1 MCEDTA
7 GCTLQPVLGVP
18 IWSPDGEQMLL
29 QEPVMD
35 SLSPA
40 YRMVYRAD
48 AGGQNLVEVGEGA
61 APFWLDET
69 TYGYS
74 RLNDDGR
81 VELVLADIG
90 DEVPEVWLETA
101 DLMPL
106 APETRNWRQM
116 TIWNVWANP
125 AEPGMAVL
133 MTTPDAQQNTGP
145 YDFFLAKDRLAGER
159 EQRVEWLFSND
170 FPASSGISPFSPD
183 GRYLFFSQRGAP
195 IFFQEFESRQAI
207 PFDFSLGFFVGW
219 SPDGLYYVQWAD
231 EALTLTSPSTGQ
243 RARISY
249 DFSTCTGLHWLEN

>member
-1 MCEDTA
+1 
-7 GCTLQPVLGVP
+7 
-18 IWSPDGEQMLL
+18 
-29 QEPVMD
+29 
-35 SLSPA
+35 
-40 YRMVYRAD
+40 
-48 AGGQNLVEVGEGA
+48 
-61 APFWLDET
+61 
-69 TYGYS
+69 
-74 RLNDDGR
+74 
-81 VELVLADIG
+81 
-90 DEVPEVWLETA
+90 
-101 DLMPL
+101 
-106 APETRNWRQM
+106 
-116 TIWNVWANP
+116 
-125 AEPGMAVL
+125 MAVL

-219 SPDGLYYVQWAD
+219 SPDGQYYIQWAD